1 MESASNVTSLKDV
14 VSAQEQ
20 RRDKPTG
27 TSKLAVSSTKIS
39 KAGKPKAKSSV
50 ASPAPNA
57 GTSKAK
63 GTAARTTS
71 DVPKDTGTV
80 VTDSDSK
87 DTGVTL
93 PSLRQEVVHSPKSSL
108 KVDDVSVSQ
117 SVAAS
122 SRVNGVDEDVV
133 SESVSASK
141 VKSSKVTLKSAEVSR
156 LVSDDNKAASN
167 PAASKGGKG
176 KARGRVAMFAVA
188 DEEDDDKNDEQKAVR
203 KRQYGRRKSVVAV
216 AFAKLRKSIKA
227 PQPNADQSSSEG
239 TLDTRDQMSLILMA
253 MVAGFLLVF
262 MVVLVFI
269 FFVGATAIPDG
280 IACVTEDLVVH
291 TTLLFQQLS
300 LLGLGDDTFMSLR
313 FTHAE
318 CLEAKEYLDSL
329 LNDTKNPCT
338 DFYGYVCSSWRSKG
352 GSFHTEAT
360 REALFRLN
368 RTLLHLGPITRTEE
382 IRQGMHLLKP
392 IYSGCYTFMSKEIP
406 LKDALEE
413 TQTYLD
419 IMQLMRASNFF
430 DVVRFLVRQSLQI
443 GVATLFRIRFFYED
457 GRPMMY
463 INSGFTITQK
473 IGFIFY
479 GGEYRKTFERVLQL
493 WLNQSDVD
501 DHVDLLRNMDVEV
514 EKIFEK
520 GNDTEV
526 RMSLDR
532 AVRDVV
538 SGVTT
543 ENWVTAVRDSLRQG
557 IVVSATDDIIT
568 TGYNVYQ
575 PAMQK
580 VVTRGLRDAVFYL
593 AANLEAE
600 VLRVTAT
607 RSAISAN
614 AVSKGHHCLVFT
626 HQCLALTWAYL
637 AARLL
642 APFGSTGV
650 ISNIFKFIREV
661 IDEGNEVFSWMKNTT
676 AIKTVVSKT
685 SLDVIEGEGYNISR
699 VDYTGPQPPLDESD
713 SFLKNLVEAFRHHQL
728 VMVTHPPTR
737 LEMKLSDLEFYNSLT
752 YVPERRSILVPTMY
766 QNQPLFYMSRVPD
779 FFNYGTLA
787 VLIAEILVKDI
798 IGVSGKGPPD
808 GAGDGETQGNHSE
821 ALSCLT
827 ARRNSLGFGELS
839 RVHAKEQQA
848 FLLAL
853 TMSVRLAY
861 YALMKTFLKQAGT
874 VKMFN
879 EYWPAARHVFFARF
893 CLLWCDSNDGPSPI
907 TPREKCMLPL
917 YNLQEFHEQYGCK
930 SGVAPFCKV

>member
-1 MESASNVTSLKDV
+1 MSLGALPRFLDE
-14 VSAQEQ
+14 A
-20 RRDKPTG
+20 RRDGCTQG
-27 TSKLAVSSTKIS
+27 TFS
-39 KAGKPKAKSSV
+39 
-50 ASPAPNA
+50 
-57 GTSKAK
+57 
-63 GTAARTTS
+63 
-71 DVPKDTGTV
+71 
-80 VTDSDSK
+80 
-87 DTGVTL
+87 
-93 PSLRQEVVHSPKSSL
+93 
-108 KVDDVSVSQ
+108 
-117 SVAAS
+117 
-122 SRVNGVDEDVV
+122 
-133 SESVSASK
+133 
-141 VKSSKVTLKSAEVSR
+141 
-156 LVSDDNKAASN
+156 
-167 PAASKGGKG
+167 
-176 KARGRVAMFAVA
+176 
-188 DEEDDDKNDEQKAVR
+188 
-203 KRQYGRRKSVVAV
+203 
-216 AFAKLRKSIKA
+216 
-227 PQPNADQSSSEG
+227 
-239 TLDTRDQMSLILMA
+239 
-253 MVAGFLLVF
+253 
-262 MVVLVFI
+262 
-269 FFVGATAIPDG
+269 
-280 IACVTEDLVVH
+280 DLVVP

-338 DFYGYVCSSWRSKG
+338 DFYGYVCSSWRSKS

-419 IMQLMRASNFF
+419 IVQLMRASNFF

-568 TGYNVYQ
+568 TGYNIYQ

-593 AANLEAE
+593 ATNLEAE

-676 AIKTVVSKT
+676 TIKTAVSKT

-766 QNQPLFYMSRVPD
+766 Q
-779 FFNYGTLA
+779 
-787 VLIAEILVKDI
+787 
-798 IGVSGKGPPD
+798 
-808 GAGDGETQGNHSE
+808 
-821 ALSCLT
+821 
-827 ARRNSLGFGELS
+827 
-839 RVHAKEQQA
+839 
-848 FLLAL
+848 
-853 TMSVRLAY
+853 
-861 YALMKTFLKQAGT
+861 AGT

>member
-227 PQPNADQSSSEG
+227 PQQ
-239 TLDTRDQMSLILMA
+239 
-253 MVAGFLLVF
+253 
-262 MVVLVFI
+262 
-269 FFVGATAIPDG
+269 
-280 IACVTEDLVVH
+280 
-291 TTLLFQQLS
+291 
-300 LLGLGDDTFMSLR
+300 
-313 FTHAE
+313 